1 MSGAKHHLAQTHLDQ
16 GHSVSI
22 RAGYRDVDQRLPQCW
37 SLAFFG
43 STIGAIQTVVWA
55 EVLVLGVDV
64 LALLAWLVL
73 ATSAS
78 QVDVVGVET
87 GHED

>member
-1 MSGAKHHLAQTHLDQ
+1 MHLDQ
-16 GHSVSI
+16 RYSVSI
-22 RAGYRDVDQRLPQCW
+22 RACNRDVDQRLPQCW

-43 STIGAIQTVVWA
+43 STIGAMQTVVWA

-64 LALLAWLVL
+64 LSLLAWLVL
-73 ATSAS
+73 ATSAG